1 MMVEFCRQS
10 SNVLYLIIHLYV
22 WILILQNATWS
33 LWAIVFLTTIA
44 AFCTLF
50 AAVEAI
56 LSHFVKFFKNHT
68 VFYMAQLL
76 LALIFVILFD
86 TQFFSLQVLSR
97 CHQEFGLLVPNCQLN
112 TMSSV
117 QDVIHYY
124 TTAKPKDTRTFKS
137 IDMDK
142 LPPNLV
148 MGGKVP
154 FKTVSSWQSVIPSKN
169 NKCSDPNIREGNR
182 WPVCRIHFSCWV
194 CSLRASPPLW
204 PLTWV

>member
-1 MMVEFCRQS
+1 MIFCYGKWLGTSWAADAKFAWYQDQDTRFLLSMMVEFCHQS

-22 WILILQNATWS
+22 WILILRNATWS

-86 TQFFSLQVLSR
+86 TQFFFPSGSQQMSPRVWTPSSQLSVKHNEQCSGHYSLLHNSQAQR
-97 CHQEFGLLVPNCQLN
+97 
-112 TMSSV
+112 
-117 QDVIHYY
+117 Y
-124 TTAKPKDTRTFKS
+124 
-137 IDMDK
+137 
-142 LPPNLV
+142 
-148 MGGKVP
+148 
-154 FKTVSSWQSVIPSKN
+154 
-169 NKCSDPNIREGNR
+169 
-182 WPVCRIHFSCWV
+182 
-194 CSLRASPPLW
+194 
-204 PLTWV
+204 